1 MHLIL
6 YNYENKII
14 SLNEMANFVG
24 VKSRNTLECIR
35 KNQSYKDYYLSYQ
48 NLTDEQK
55 SVLAS
60 LLSNQ

>member
-1 MHLIL
+1 
-6 YNYENKII
+6 
-14 SLNEMANFVG
+14 MANFVG

-55 SVLAS
+55 SILAS